1 MTYTPGYVVVGHLSK
16 DLPAGGGETGGG
28 TVLYAGVTAAQL
40 GVPTALVTACAA
52 ADRGLLAPAEAAG
65 VLCAVQPSPAT
76 TTFSMEYYGEARQ
89 LYLHARATPLG
100 PAALPA
106 AWQGTPI
113 LHLGPVADEVDAAA
127 AWDTVCPH
135 ALIGV
140 TPQGWMRAW
149 DAAGRITATPWTG
162 AAPLLARTDV
172 LVMSL
177 EDTAGDQEALLGYVA
192 LVPLAVVT
200 AAGAGATLYEWGR
213 PVALVPACP
222 ATPVDFT
229 GAGDV
234 FAAAFLI
241 RYHETGD
248 ALRAIAFAH
257 AAAAY
262 AIEAPGS
269 AGIAARAAVVARSAA
284 GRGD

>member
-1 MTYTPGYVVVGHLSK
+1 MIHTPGYVVIGHLSK
-16 DLPAGGGETGGG
+16 DLPPGGGVIGGG
-28 TVLYAGVTAAQL
+28 TVLYAGLTAARL
-40 GVPTALVTACAA
+40 GVPTALVTACAP
-52 ADRGLLAPAEAAG
+52 ADTGLLASVAAAG
-65 VLCAVQPSPAT
+65 AIYAVQPSPAT
-76 TTFSMEYYGEARQ
+76 TTFSMEYRDEARQ

-100 PAALPA
+100 PDALPI
-106 AWQGTPI
+106 AWRATPI

-127 AWDTVCPH
+127 AWDSVCPN

-149 DAAGRITATPWTG
+149 DAAGRITPAPWLG
-162 AAPLLARTDV
+162 AAALLAHTDV

-177 EDTAGDQEALLGYVA
+177 EDTGGDEEALLSYVA
-192 LVPLAVVT
+192 LAPLVVVT
-200 AAGAGATLYEWGR
+200 AGSDGATLYEEGQL
-213 PVALVPACP
+213 VAVIPACH
-222 ATPVDFT
+222 AAPVDFT

-234 FAAAFLI
+234 FTAAFLV

-269 AGIAARAAVVARSAA
+269 AGIAERPAVTERAGGA
-284 GRGD
+284 

>member
-16 DLPAGGGETGGG
+16 DLPSSGGVTGGG
-28 TVLYAGVTAAQL
+28 TVLYAGITAALL
-40 GVPTALVTACAA
+40 GVPTALVTACAP
-52 ADRGLLAPAEAAG
+52 ADLALLAPAEAAG

-76 TTFSMEYYGEARQ
+76 TTFSMEYRSEARQ

-100 PAALPA
+100 AAALPA
-106 AWQGTPI
+106 AWQATPI
-113 LHLGPVADEVDAAA
+113 LHLGPIADEVDAAA
-127 AWDTVCPH
+127 AWDEVCPN

-140 TPQGWMRAW
+140 TPQGWLRAW
-149 DAAGRITATPWTG
+149 DAAGRITATPWTA

-192 LVPLAVVT
+192 LAPLAVVT
-200 AAGAGATLYEWGR
+200 AGGAGATLYEWGQA
-213 PVALVPACP
+213 VAVVPACQ

-234 FAAAFLI
+234 FAAAFLV

-262 AIEAPGS
+262 AIEAPGI
-269 AGIAARAAVVARSAA
+269 AGITARPAVTARAGGA
-284 GRGD
+284 

>member
-1 MTYTPGYVVVGHLSK
+1 MTYTPGFVVIGHLSK
-16 DLPAGGGETGGG
+16 DLPPGGGVTGGG
-28 TVLYAGVTAAQL
+28 TVLYAGLTAAQL
-40 GVPTALVTACAA
+40 GVPTAIVTACAP
-52 ADRGLLAPAEAAG
+52 ADLGLLAPAEAAG
-65 VLCAVQPSPAT
+65 VRCAVQPSPTT
-76 TTFSMEYYGEARQ
+76 TTFSMEYHGEARQ

-100 PAALPA
+100 PAALPV
-106 AWQGTPI
+106 AWQATPI

-127 AWDTVCPH
+127 AWDELCPN

-149 DAAGRITATPWTG
+149 DAADRITAAPWTS
-162 AAPLLARTDV
+162 AAPLLARSDV
-172 LVMSL
+172 LIMSI

-192 LVPLAVVT
+192 LAPLAVVT
-200 AAGAGATLYEWGR
+200 AGGAGATLYEAGQ
-213 PVALVPACP
+213 PVAVVPAYH
-222 ATPVDFT
+222 ATPLDFT

-234 FAAAFLI
+234 FAAAFLV

-262 AIEAPGS
+262 AIEAPGI
-269 AGIAARAAVVARSAA
+269 AGIAARAAVTARAHGA
-284 GRGD
+284 